1 MFIVI
6 TKEVIRATR
15 TTNLLIVVTKELI
28 CATKTHVN
36 AYCGSIV
43 VTKEVICAT
52 RTHVI
57 AYCGNQ
63 GAYLHNKSQC
73 DFRFEL

>member
-1 MFIVI
+1 MLIVI
-6 TKEVIRATR
+6 TKEVICATR
-15 TTNLLIVVTKELI
+15 ITNLLIVVTKELI

-52 RTHVI
+52 KPT
-57 AYCGNQ
+57 
-63 GAYLHNKSQC
+63 
-73 DFRFEL
+73 

>member
-1 MFIVI
+1 MIAYCGNY
-6 TKEVIRATR
+6 KEVICATR
-15 TTNLLIVVTKELI
+15 THVV
-28 CATKTHVN
+28 

-57 AYCGNQ
+57 AYCGNS
-63 GAYLHNKSQC
+63 GATCTTRAHVIAYCGN
-73 DFRFEL
+73 